1 MTVLTTTR
9 PVRIGRLSTTA
20 ALYLQASIVVSFL
33 AGSSAPT
40 PLYAVYQAQWG
51 FSPITTTVVF
61 GVYAMAVLFA
71 LLTVGSLSDYVG
83 RRPVLLV
90 AIAMQAVTM
99 LLFTTAHSV
108 PDLMAAR

>member
-20 ALYLQASIVVSFL
+20 ALYLQASIVVALL

-40 PLYAVYQAQWG
+40 PLYAVYQQEWG
-51 FSPITTTVVF
+51 FSPVTTTLVF
-61 GVYAMAVLFA
+61 GVYAIAVLLS
-71 LLTVGSLSDYVG
+71 LLTLGRLSDHLG

-90 AIAMQAVTM
+90 ALAAQAAAMVVFA
-99 LLFTTAHSV
+99 TAHGV
-108 PDLMAAR
+108 PEL